1 MSTREALEPAVT
13 SFAFVVVGMLLGNI
27 LLILIGLLPLL
38 FVALS
43 LLIPPPQEVEVE
55 RLGEDQSLW
64 VDEQVS
70 EIIRVRV
77 RGGIGIVTIG
87 DVLPSSFSL
96 EEGTNFKALWKGVRD
111 VEASI
116 IYTATCA
123 RRGLYQLEGVHY
135 EARHFLQM
143 SRTEI
148 GVRSA
153 PRTYTVRPRPL
164 LVRRVRH
171 REAVTAIPMPTE
183 AKYRFG
189 IPTTDFLEVRD
200 YASGDP
206 YRMIN
211 WKATARRLSA
221 SPSPLQVN
229 EYEREGRKVVWI
241 FLDSAPHMATGTTL
255 RSALDYAVQ
264 AALGLADFYLSR
276 GCRVG
281 LVIYNHD
288 AYRWEGPFTRRVE
301 PPPELLKALSGLKSL
316 EPLIEMP
323 EENPPEGRM
332 PRSRIIFPDVGRR
345 QRYRLMR
352 EMVRIEIGYSVESLR
367 EAAHSCRGHIRGSS
381 PLFIIIT
388 TVEAVE
394 LKGLID
400 GVRTFY
406 QYMLR
411 RRRPSIMLLD
421 VRGERMAVRTR
432 EEGLAAK
439 VVERELERAYMALR
453 ALGVEVISWNP
464 KEESFVDILARRV
477 RYGR

>member
-13 SFAFVVVGMLLGNI
+13 SFAFIVIGMLLGNV
-27 LLILIGLLPLL
+27 LLILIALLPLL

-55 RLGEDQSLW
+55 RLGEDQTLW

-70 EIIRVRV
+70 ETIRVRV
-77 RGGIGIVTIG
+77 RGGVGVVTIG

-96 EEGTNFKALWKGVRD
+96 EEGTNFKALWKGVKD
-111 VEASI
+111 VEAPIS
-116 IYTATCA
+116 YRATCA

-143 SRTEI
+143 SRTQI
-148 GVRSA
+148 GVREA

-164 LVRRVRH
+164 LVKRVRH
-171 REAVTAIPMPTE
+171 REAVTAIPMPAE

-189 IPTTDFLEVRD
+189 ISTTDFLEVRD
-200 YASGDP
+200 YAPGDP

-211 WKATARRLSA
+211 WKATARRLST

-241 FLDSAPHMATGTTL
+241 FLDSSPRMATGTTL

-264 AALGLADFYLSR
+264 AALGLGDFYLSR

-281 LVIYNHD
+281 LVVYNHD
-288 AYRWEGPFTRRVE
+288 AYRWEGPFERKVR

-316 EPLIEMP
+316 EPLFEASEA
-323 EENPPEGRM
+323 EEETPPEGRGM
-332 PRSRIIFPDVGRR
+332 RGRIILPDVGRR

-352 EMVRIEIGYSVESLR
+352 EMVKVEVGYSFDSLK
-367 EAAHSCRGHIRGSS
+367 EAVHGCRGHLRGSR

-388 TVEAVE
+388 MVEAGE
-394 LKGLID
+394 LKGLVE
-400 GVRTFY
+400 GVRALYRYT
-406 QYMLR
+406 LR
-411 RRRPSIMLLD
+411 GRRPSILLVD
-421 VRGERMAVRTR
+421 VRGDWMA
-432 EEGLAAK
+432 EEELAAK
-439 VVERELERAYMALR
+439 VVERELEGAYTALR

-464 KEESFVDILARRV
+464 REESLVEMLARRV

>member
-13 SFAFVVVGMLLGNI
+13 AFAFIVFGMLLGNI
-27 LLILIGLLPLL
+27 ILILVGLLPLL
-38 FVALS
+38 FVAFS

-64 VDEQVS
+64 VDEQFS
-70 EIIRVRV
+70 ETIRIKV
-77 RGGIGIVTIG
+77 RGGIGIVTLG
-87 DVLPSSFSL
+87 DVLPASFSL
-96 EEGTNFKALWKGVRD
+96 EEGTNFKALWKGVGD
-111 VEASI
+111 VETVIS
-116 IYTATCA
+116 YTATCA

-143 SRTEI
+143 LKTEI
-148 GVRSA
+148 GLVEA
-153 PRTYTVRPRPL
+153 LRTITVRPRPL

-171 REAVTAIPMPTE
+171 REAVSAIPMPAE

-200 YASGDP
+200 YAPGDP

-241 FLDSAPHMATGTTL
+241 FLDSAPHMAAGTTL

-281 LVIYNHD
+281 LAIYNHD
-288 AYRWEGPFTRRVE
+288 AYQWEGPFERRVE
-301 PPPELLKALSGLKSL
+301 PPPELLKTLSGLKAL
-316 EPLIEMP
+316 EPPIEMP
-323 EENPPEGRM
+323 DETKGVKTPQ
-332 PRSRIIFPDVGRR
+332 SRIIFPDVGRR
-345 QRYRLMR
+345 QRYRLTK
-352 EMVRIEIGYSVESLR
+352 EMVRVEIGYSLESLR
-367 EAAHSCRGHIRGSS
+367 EVVHSCRGHLKGSR

-388 TVEAVE
+388 MVEAGE
-394 LKGLID
+394 LKGLLD
-400 GVRTFY
+400 GIKALYRYT
-406 QYMLR
+406 LR
-411 RRRPSIMLLD
+411 GRRPSILLLD
-421 VRGERMAVRTR
+421 VRGDKLAVRTR
-432 EEGLAAK
+432 EEELASRI
-439 VVERELERAYMALR
+439 VERELKTAYTALR

-464 KEESFVDILARRV
+464 RDASFVEILARRV

>member
-1 MSTREALEPAVT
+1 LSTREALEPAVT
-13 SFAFVVVGMLLGNI
+13 SFAFIVFGMLLGNVI
-27 LLILIGLLPLL
+27 LILVGLLPLL
-38 FVALS
+38 FVVLS

-55 RLGEDQSLW
+55 RMGEDQSLL
-64 VDEQVS
+64 VDEQFS
-70 EIIRVRV
+70 ETIRIRV

-87 DVLPSSFSL
+87 DVLPASFSL
-96 EEGTNFKALWKGVRD
+96 EDGTNFKALWKGVGD
-111 VEASI
+111 VEAAIS
-116 IYTATCA
+116 YTATCA

-135 EARHFLQM
+135 EARHFLRM
-143 SRTEI
+143 LKTDI
-148 GVRSA
+148 GLVEA
-153 PRTYTVRPRPL
+153 PRTITVRPRPL

-171 REAVTAIPMPTE
+171 REAVSAIPMPAE

-200 YASGDP
+200 YAPGDP

-241 FLDSAPHMATGTTL
+241 FLDSAPHMAAGTTL

-281 LVIYNHD
+281 LAIYNHD
-288 AYRWEGPFTRRVE
+288 AYRWEGPFERRVK
-301 PPPELLKALSGLKSL
+301 PPPELLKALSGLKAL
-316 EPLIEMP
+316 EPPMEMP
-323 EENPPEGRM
+323 DEAEGVKM
-332 PRSRIIFPDVGRR
+332 PQSRIIFPDVGRR
-345 QRYRLMR
+345 QRYRLTK
-352 EMVRIEIGYSVESLR
+352 EMVKVEIGYSLESLR
-367 EAAHSCRGHIRGSS
+367 EVVHSCRGHLKGSR

-388 TVEAVE
+388 MVEAGE
-394 LKGLID
+394 LEGLLD
-400 GVRTFY
+400 GIKALYRYT
-406 QYMLR
+406 LR
-411 RRRPSIMLLD
+411 GRRPSIMLLD
-421 VRGERMAVRTR
+421 VRGDKLAVRTR
-432 EEGLAAK
+432 EEELASRI
-439 VVERELERAYMALR
+439 VERELETAYIALR

-464 KEESFVDILARRV
+464 RDESFVEILARRV